1 MAVAFSVLTGPK
13 AEVETQD
20 YQVRDVSVFLLE
32 EEAAV
37 ATMEWTMPNG
47 VDFSR
52 LTRGS
57 LIPYVLSCRV
67 RRLSNPM

>member
-32 EEAAV
+32 EEAAA
-37 ATMEWTMPNG
+37 ATMEWTIPNG
-47 VDFSR
+47 MAFSR
-52 LTRGS
+52 LTGGIS
-57 LIPYVLSCRV
+57 IPYVLSC
-67 RRLSNPM
+67 